1 MEDPPLIAVCSPS
14 WSPSHLKGQ
23 IDNRFTD
30 PVHRSERDL
39 VPKAPVL
46 STKSPLC
53 SQISARV
60 LRTLHDPYK
69 YSEEAV
75 TCVSMVS
82 LQELHVGRHET
93 EDRLRPALTPV
104 DSMAV
109 DKSSHNCTSPCRT
122 RPCAASWTHEA
133 GTSSDMTLRGRNF
146 TPIEIRDRLK

>member
-82 LQELHVGRHET
+82 LQELVMIVSHVRSFLHINLT
-93 EDRLRPALTPV
+93 FSMWADMKLKIVCARP
-104 DSMAV
+104 
-109 DKSSHNCTSPCRT
+109 
-122 RPCAASWTHEA
+122 
-133 GTSSDMTLRGRNF
+133 
-146 TPIEIRDRLK
+146 